1 MLQKSII
8 NHSKIADI
16 SKSKIKIIRNG
27 LSLSKI
33 KYKKISI
40 LNSNKKKLKLECCQ
54 D

>member
-1 MLQKSII
+1 MLQKI
-8 NHSKIADI
+8 NYKNSKIADI

-40 LNSNKKKLKLECCQ
+40 LNSNKKKN
-54 D
+54 